1 MPTLYALLPDADAIL
16 ALEPEELAG
25 LSLEL
30 ITSVTPEDG
39 IGSPLHPSSF
49 THPQTLGPFPEGRRK
64 EVEYAMAEGWNWLVR
79 EGLIAST
86 PGDTYGWHFVT
97 RRGAQLKNRAG
108 VAAYTSSVLLPRA
121 ILHPELIKCC
131 WPAFMRGE
139 YDTAVFQAFREL
151 EIAIRAAGGFS
162 ADDLGM
168 SLARSAFK
176 VNSGPLADMDAPS
189 GEQDALASMMA
200 GALGSYKNP
209 HSHRR
214 VHLSAVDAAEMI
226 VMASH
231 LMKIVD
237 ARRPSA

>member
-1 MPTLYALLPDADAIL
+1 
-16 ALEPEELAG
+16 
-25 LSLEL
+25 
-30 ITSVTPEDG
+30 
-39 IGSPLHPSSF
+39 
-49 THPQTLGPFPEGRRK
+49 
-64 EVEYAMAEGWNWLVR
+64 
-79 EGLIAST
+79 
-86 PGDTYGWHFVT
+86 
-97 RRGAQLKNRAG
+97 
-108 VAAYTSSVLLPRA
+108 
-121 ILHPELIKCC
+121 
-131 WPAFMRGE
+131 MRGE

-176 VNSGPLADMDAPS
+176 VNSGPLAVKDAPS